1 MRRNWYKS
9 PFATSGCEKLSP
21 FKNGIY
27 RKRCIPFAFLSALLP
42 KTPLPSISTPQ
53 VRSYFQLL
61 TYIVSLVYLCPCT
74 AVGAI
79 KTHCNMDEKIKGSKV
94 LFVKDPEDENLKAV
108 AVTDE
113 KDSKHS
119 FFCLFSSHCPLIG
132 LSLQKISVR
141 VQPVRYRF
149 CHSSLSDIE

>member
-1 MRRNWYKS
+1 MPETVY
-9 PFATSGCEKLSP
+9 PVCF
-21 FKNGIY
+21 F
-27 RKRCIPFAFLSALLP
+27 FLF

-53 VRSYFQLL
+53 VRSHFQLL

-149 CHSSLSDIE
+149 CHSYLLGYRVMF